1 MACLP
6 RETLRKERTL
16 LNFERRK
23 IMKREIIISALCFG
37 LMFLALLTEAKA
49 ATRTVDT
56 TSDADLRTCNNAT
69 PNDCSLR
76 GAILGAASGDTINFD
91 SSLNGATITVGSI
104 IKSSFR
110 SMTIAGPGADKL
122 TISGGNTTGIMD
134 FLQPFG
140 PLNISGLTLING
152 NGVGG
157 FNGGRGGALQVTVCP
172 QLTIDGVVFR
182 DNSAALNGGAIYCL
196 QSSCRLSNSTFYNNT
211 AGSAA
216 AVYFTSGGTLEIINT
231 TVTLNRDT
239 GGGSAFGAVMLGSG
253 SAVIRNSTIANNS
266 GLSNIYVGTDAG
278 SLNIGN
284 TIVAGG
290 ASSDIWRRGTT
301 PITSMGGNLI
311 GKNTDA
317 GPAFPLGSPNAN
329 GDYVGAASN
338 QINPLLS
345 PLANY
350 GGTTPT
356 LALLPNSPA
365 LNRGNNCVVNNSCAP
380 PMPSGLTTDQRGAAR
395 QVGAQVD
402 IGAFERNIA
411 FDQNS
416 LPNGTV
422 QAPYNQQ
429 LTVTR
434 ILSNFGLNGFEEA
447 SAIENFAPFTFE
459 TVPPT
464 GATGLP
470 PGLVLETN
478 GQLHGTPTTAGTYS
492 FFIKAIDQADGMAGV
507 IYYTLT
513 IAAPPPTAA
522 TVSVS
527 GRIFTL
533 NGAGLQ
539 NARVILTDSGGSSRT
554 SISSS
559 FGYYRFDNV
568 TVGEIYIL
576 SVSSKRYQFSPQV
589 VNVMEEINE
598 LNFSAAP

>member
-1 MACLP
+1 V
-6 RETLRKERTL
+6 
-16 LNFERRK
+16 
-23 IMKREIIISALCFG
+23 KREFIISALCFG
-37 LMFLALLTEAKA
+37 LMFFVFLPEARA

-56 TSDADLRTCNNAT
+56 TSDSDLRTCNNSAA
-69 PNDCSLR
+69 NDCSLR
-76 GAILGAASGDTINFD
+76 GAILGAASGDTINFNAG
-91 SSLNGATITVGSI
+91 LNGSTITVGSI

-134 FLQPFG
+134 FLQTSG

-157 FNGGRGGALQVTVCP
+157 FNGGRGGALQITACP

-182 DNSAALNGGAIYCL
+182 DNSAAIGGGALYCL

-211 AGSAA
+211 AGSAS
-216 AVYFTSGGTLEIINT
+216 AVYFSSGGTLEIINT

-239 GGGSAFGAVMLGSG
+239 GSGSAFGAIQLGSG

-266 GLSNIYVGTDAG
+266 SLSNIYVDTDTG

-284 TIVAGG
+284 TIVAVG
-290 ASSDIWRRGTT
+290 AARDIWRRGTT
-301 PITSMGGNLI
+301 PITSVGGNLI
-311 GKNTDA
+311 GQNNNA
-317 GPAFPLGSPNAN
+317 GPAFPLGSPNAS
-329 GDYVGAASN
+329 GDYVGASSN

-345 PLANY
+345 PLGNY
-350 GGTTPT
+350 GGLTPT

-380 PMPSGLTTDQRGAAR
+380 PLPSALTTDQRGAAR

-402 IGAFERNIA
+402 IGVFERNIV

-416 LPNGTV
+416 IPNGTV
-422 QAPYNQQ
+422 QTPYNQQ

-434 ILSNFGLNGFEEA
+434 LLPNFWLNGFEEA
-447 SAIENFAPFTFE
+447 NAFENFAPFSFE
-459 TVPPT
+459 TIPPT

-470 PGLVLETN
+470 PGLVLTQN
-478 GQLHGTPTTAGTYS
+478 GQLQGTPTSAGTYS
-492 FFIKAIDQADGMAGV
+492 FFIKAIDQADGMAG
-507 IYYTLT
+507 INYYTLT

-522 TVSVS
+522 NVSVS
-527 GRIFTL
+527 GRIFTPD
-533 NGAGLQ
+533 GYGLR
-539 NARVILTDSGGSSRT
+539 NARVILTDSGGSART
-554 SISSS
+554 AISSS
-559 FGYYRFDNV
+559 FGFYRFDNV
-568 TVGEIYIL
+568 TAGEIYVL